1 MPTFVDPNLIV
12 GREASD
18 DAGVYAIGP
27 DQAVVFTV
35 DCFMPIVDDP
45 FTYGQVAAAN
55 SLSDVWAMGG
65 RPILAINVCGFPVKE
80 LPLEALAAMLRGGAE
95 KAAEAQVP
103 IAGGHTLDNPE
114 PFYGLAVL
122 GLIHPERI
130 ITNAGARPGDRLVL
144 TKPLGT
150 GIVMTAM
157 MRDIAREEHVAA
169 ATESMITL
177 NRAAAEVMV
186 QFGARAATD
195 VTGFGL
201 IGHARQLAQAS
212 GVQAAFEWDAIPWLP
227 GALEYAQEGVV
238 TGGGNSNY
246 DHYGPWTDFGDA
258 DEPRIA
264 LACDPQTSGGLLIG
278 FPPDRAEAA
287 LRELSARG
295 VAAVAIG
302 EAVEGEAGR
311 LVFR

>member
-1 MPTFVDPNLIV
+1 MPTFADPNLIV

-18 DAGVYAIGP
+18 DAGVYALGP

-45 FTYGQVAAAN
+45 YTYGQVAAAN

-65 RPILAINVCGFPVKE
+65 RPILAINVCGFPTKE
-80 LPLEALAAMLRGGAE
+80 LPLEALAAILRGGAE
-95 KAAEAQVP
+95 KAAEAQVA

-130 ITNAGARPGDRLVL
+130 ITNAGARPGDLLIL

-157 MRDIAREEHVAA
+157 MRDVAREEDVAA
-169 ATESMITL
+169 ATESMTAL
-177 NRAAAEVMV
+177 NRASAEVMV

-201 IGHARQLAQAS
+201 IGHAQQLARAS
-212 GVQAAFEWDAIPWLP
+212 GVQAAFDWDAIPLLP
-227 GALEYAQEGVV
+227 GALGYAREGVV
-238 TGGGNSNY
+238 TGGGNANRE
-246 DHYGPWTDFGDA
+246 HYGAWSDFGDA
-258 DEPRIA
+258 DEPHID
-264 LACDPQTSGGLLIG
+264 LACDPQTSGGLLIS
-278 FPPDRAEAA
+278 FPPERAEAA
-287 LRELSARG
+287 LRELAARG
-295 VAAVAIG
+295 VAAVVVG
-302 EAVEGEAGR
+302 EAIEGEAGR
-311 LVFR
+311 LAFR